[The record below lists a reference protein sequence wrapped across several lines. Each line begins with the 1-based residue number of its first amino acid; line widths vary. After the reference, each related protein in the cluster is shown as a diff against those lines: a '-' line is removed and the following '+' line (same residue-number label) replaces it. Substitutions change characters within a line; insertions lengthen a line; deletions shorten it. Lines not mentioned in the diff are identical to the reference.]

1 MILPPIHQPT
11 LGSIIACAKRHVMI
25 FRDSV
30 DSVLG
35 GSHTCSKSQIIQYIM
50 TEAVQFYECS
60 LGTPTMI
67 D

>member
-1 MILPPIHQPT
+1 
-11 LGSIIACAKRHVMI
+11 MI